1 MKDNIIEFLYPEKTE
16 KLVNDIFPEPSLK
29 HVPKWF
35 KELKHSKEIPTVKGC
50 MPFLDS
56 LTAGY
61 IMKMPQDLY
70 LEHNFTNEKGEKD
83 SSFRYS
89 FHDSQQLVTRYKFNV
104 NTKEKDCHNPRQLGP
119 KCPFHDKNKELP
131 FYKILNPF
139 AIKTPPG
146 YSCLFVP
153 PLNNH
158 DDRFEIVSGIV
169 DTDTYE
175 GEINFPIIINGD
187 KYPTLNTI
195 IKRGTPLAQVIPFK
209 RESWKIVINERPISE
224 AVIGFYQVKKFLID
238 NYRKIFWRKK
248 RWN

>member
-89 FHDSQQLVTRYKFNV
+89 FHVSQQLVTR
-104 NTKEKDCHNPRQLGP
+104 C
-119 KCPFHDKNKELP
+119 
-131 FYKILNPF
+131 
-139 AIKTPPG
+139 
-146 YSCLFVP
+146 
-153 PLNNH
+153 
-158 DDRFEIVSGIV
+158 
-169 DTDTYE
+169 
-175 GEINFPIIINGD
+175 
-187 KYPTLNTI
+187 
-195 IKRGTPLAQVIPFK
+195 
-209 RESWKIVINERPISE
+209 
-224 AVIGFYQVKKFLID
+224 
-238 NYRKIFWRKK
+238 
-248 RWN
+248 